1 MKCNLFLALPLV
13 ALFSSSAFAQKFT
26 LFEAQNYAI
35 ENAEQMK
42 NAAIDIEIAQMKIV
56 ETRAIGLP
64 QINAE
69 GNFNHF
75 INLPV
80 QVVDGAF
87 IGQPGTLVSF
97 RAGTDYSVS
106 GGVAVNQLIFDGS
119 YLVGLQVSKFYK
131 EFVAT
136 NVELTQEQVLLNV
149 TKAYELA
156 LVSRE
161 NLRFMDSLVSS
172 TEDLLNKQRE
182 LLALDLILQE
192 DVDQINYAFI
202 TAQTNQVNAKY
213 QYENALSFLKMTMAY
228 PMGEPIELLDNLES
242 VLSQA
247 LAEVSS
253 ENSVDGNIQLDL
265 LNKRLELSRYE
276 LKNTK
281 FANLPSLGAFFQHK
295 YDAYRNEFNFFDNN
309 ADWFEQTFVGV
320 RLSVP
325 IFSSGARW
333 SRTQQAQLEIEKRE
347 FEINEYKRALQMQ
360 ETQFIND
367 LKSAKDKLKLQQEN
381 VRLATSIYKNSITR
395 SEIGKENSLMV
406 TQKYTQVI
414 SAQAQY
420 VGAMV
425 DVFNARLN
433 IDKLY
438 NNIIQK

>member
-1 MKCNLFLALPLV
+1 
-13 ALFSSSAFAQKFT
+13 
-26 LFEAQNYAI
+26 
-35 ENAEQMK
+35 
-42 NAAIDIEIAQMKIV
+42 
-56 ETRAIGLP
+56 
-64 QINAE
+64 
-69 GNFNHF
+69 
-75 INLPV
+75 
-80 QVVDGAF
+80 
-87 IGQPGTLVSF
+87 
-97 RAGTDYSVS
+97 
-106 GGVAVNQLIFDGS
+106 
-119 YLVGLQVSKFYK
+119 
-131 EFVAT
+131 
-136 NVELTQEQVLLNV
+136 
-149 TKAYELA
+149 
-156 LVSRE
+156 
-161 NLRFMDSLVSS
+161 
-172 TEDLLNKQRE
+172 
-182 LLALDLILQE
+182 
-192 DVDQINYAFI
+192 
-202 TAQTNQVNAKY
+202 
-213 QYENALSFLKMTMAY
+213 MAY

-360 ETQFIND
+360 ETQFTND

>member
-1 MKCNLFLALPLV
+1 MNFKLKTTLLLLTFVIPAV
-13 ALFSSSAFAQKFT
+13 HAQNFT
-26 LFEAQNYAI
+26 LFEAQNYAL
-35 ENAEQMK
+35 ENAEQIK
-42 NAAIDIEIAQMKIV
+42 NAAIDVEIAQKKVV
-56 ETRAIGLP
+56 ETRAMGLP

-97 RAGTDYSVS
+97 RAGTDYSMN

-131 EFVAT
+131 DFVAS
-136 NVELTQEQVLLNV
+136 NADLTKEQVLTNV
-149 TKAYELA
+149 TNAYQLA

-161 NLRFMDSLVSS
+161 NMRFMDSLVAS
-172 TEDLLNKQRE
+172 TEELLKKQRE
-182 LLALDLILQE
+182 LLELDLIIQE
-192 DVDQINYAFI
+192 DVDQINYAYI
-202 TAQTNQVNAKY
+202 TAKTNQVNAKY
-213 QYENALSFLKMTMAY
+213 QYENALSFLKMAMAY
-228 PMGEPIELLDNLES
+228 PMENSIELMDNLEGL
-242 VLSQA
+242 LSEA
-247 LAEVSS
+247 VAVSS
-253 ENSVDGNIQLDL
+253 SEKGVEANIQLHL

-276 LKNTK
+276 LKNAK

-295 YDAYRNEFNFFDNN
+295 YDAYRNEFDFFDSSG
-309 ADWFEQTFVGV
+309 DWFEQTFVGV

-347 FEINEYKRALQMQ
+347 FEINEYKRSLQLHEIQ
-360 ETQFIND
+360 YTND
-367 LKSAKDKLKLQQEN
+367 LKSAIDKLALQQEN
-381 VRLATSIYKNSITR
+381 VKLASTIYNNALLR
-395 SEIGKENSLMV
+395 SEIGKENSFMV

-414 SAQAQY
+414 TAQAQY

-433 IDKLY
+433 MDKLY

>member
-1 MKCNLFLALPLV
+1 MKCNLFLALLLV

-360 ETQFIND
+360 ETQFTND

-406 TQKYTQVI
+406 TQKYTQAI

>member
-1 MKCNLFLALPLV
+1 MKCNLFLSMLLV
-13 ALFSSSAFAQKFT
+13 ALFCSSAFAQKFT
-26 LFEAQNYAI
+26 LFEAQNYAL
-35 ENAEQMK
+35 ENAEQLK
-42 NAAIDIEIAQMKIV
+42 NALIDVEIAQKKIV

-360 ETQFIND
+360 ETQFTND

>member
-75 INLPV
+75 INLPI
-80 QVVDGAF
+80 QVVDGSF

-136 NVELTQEQVLLNV
+136 NVELTQVQVLFNV

-172 TEDLLNKQRE
+172 TEELLNKQRE
-182 LLALDLILQE
+182 FLALDLILQE

-202 TAQTNQVNAKY
+202 TAQTNKVNAKY
-213 QYENALSFLKMTMAY
+213 QYDNALAFLKMTMAY

-253 ENSVDGNIQLDL
+253 ENSVDRNIQLDL

-309 ADWFEQTFVGV
+309 AEWFEQTFVGV

-347 FEINEYKRALQMQ
+347 FEINEYKRALLMQ
-360 ETQFIND
+360 ETQFTNE

-438 NNIIQK
+438 NNLIQK

>member
-1 MKCNLFLALPLV
+1 MKCNLFLALLLV

-75 INLPV
+75 INLPI

-136 NVELTQEQVLLNV
+136 NIELTQEQVLLNV

-309 ADWFEQTFVGV
+309 AEWFEQTFVGV

-347 FEINEYKRALQMQ
+347 FEINEYKRSLLMQ
-360 ETQFIND
+360 ETQFTND

-438 NNIIQK
+438 NNLIQK

>member
-1 MKCNLFLALPLV
+1 MKCNLFLALLLV

>member
-1 MKCNLFLALPLV
+1 MKCNLFLALLLV
-13 ALFSSSAFAQKFT
+13 ALFSSTAFAQKFT

-42 NAAIDIEIAQMKIV
+42 NAAIDVEIAQKKIV

-75 INLPV
+75 INLPI

-172 TEDLLNKQRE
+172 TEELLNKQRE

-309 ADWFEQTFVGV
+309 AEWFEQTFVGV

-347 FEINEYKRALQMQ
+347 FEINEFKRALQMQ
-360 ETQFIND
+360 ETQFTND

-438 NNIIQK
+438 NNLIQK

>member
-1 MKCNLFLALPLV
+1 MKCNLFLALLLV

-42 NAAIDIEIAQMKIV
+42 NAAIDVEIAQMKIV

-172 TEDLLNKQRE
+172 TEELLNKQRE

-295 YDAYRNEFNFFDNN
+295 YDAYRNEFNFFDND
-309 ADWFEQTFVGV
+309 AEWFEQTFVGV
-320 RLSVP
+320 RLTVP

-347 FEINEYKRALQMQ
+347 FEINEYKRVLQMQ
-360 ETQFIND
+360 EAQFTND
-367 LKSAKDKLKLQQEN
+367 LKSAKDKLQLQQEN

-414 SAQAQY
+414 AAQAQY

-438 NNIIQK
+438 NNLIQK

>member
-35 ENAEQMK
+35 ENAEQIK
-42 NAAIDIEIAQMKIV
+42 NAAIDIEIAKMKIV

-75 INLPV
+75 INLPI
-80 QVVDGAF
+80 QVVDGSF

-136 NVELTQEQVLLNV
+136 NVELTHVQVLFNV

-172 TEDLLNKQRE
+172 TEELLNKQRE

-202 TAQTNQVNAKY
+202 TAQTNKVNAKY
-213 QYENALSFLKMTMAY
+213 QYDNALAFLKMTMAY

-247 LAEVSS
+247 LAEISS
-253 ENSVDGNIQLDL
+253 ENSLDRNIQLDL

-309 ADWFEQTFVGV
+309 AEWFEQTFVGV

-347 FEINEYKRALQMQ
+347 FEINEYKRALLMQ
-360 ETQFIND
+360 ETQFTND

-438 NNIIQK
+438 NNLIQK

>member
-1 MKCNLFLALPLV
+1 MKNRFTFQVLLAL
-13 ALFSSSAFAQKFT
+13 LFSTSVVAQNFT
-26 LFEAQNYAI
+26 LFEAQNYAL
-35 ENAEQMK
+35 ENAEQLK
-42 NAAIDIEIAQMKIV
+42 NAEIDVQIAQKKIV

-69 GNFNHF
+69 GTFNHF

-97 RAGTDYSVS
+97 RAGTDYSVT

-131 EFVAT
+131 EFVAS

-161 NLRFMDSLVSS
+161 NMRFLDSLVSS
-172 TEDLLNKQRE
+172 TEELLNKQRE
-182 LLALDLILQE
+182 LLALDLIIQE
-192 DVDQINYAFI
+192 DVDQINYAYI

-228 PMGEPIELLDNLES
+228 PMDSLIELMDNLES
-242 VLSQA
+242 VLTQA
-247 LAEVSS
+247 LSDVSS
-253 ENSVDGNIQLDL
+253 EKTVESNIQLDL
-265 LNKRLELSRYE
+265 LSKRLELSRYE

-295 YDAYRNEFNFFDNN
+295 YDAYRNEFNFFDND
-309 ADWFEQTFVGV
+309 AEWFEQTFVGV

-347 FEINEYKRALQMQ
+347 FEISEYKRSLQMQ
-360 ETQFIND
+360 EAQYTND
-367 LKSAKDKLKLQQEN
+367 LKSAKDKLELQQEN
-381 VRLATSIYKNSITR
+381 VRLATSIYKNAIAR

-414 SAQAQY
+414 TAQAQY

>member
-42 NAAIDIEIAQMKIV
+42 NAAIDIEIAKMKIV

-75 INLPV
+75 INLPI
-80 QVVDGAF
+80 QVVDGSF

-136 NVELTQEQVLLNV
+136 NVELTQVQVLFNV

-172 TEDLLNKQRE
+172 TEELLNKQRE
-182 LLALDLILQE
+182 FLALDLILQE

-202 TAQTNQVNAKY
+202 TAQTNKVNAKY
-213 QYENALSFLKMTMAY
+213 QYDNALAFLKMTMAY

-247 LAEVSS
+247 LAEISS
-253 ENSVDGNIQLDL
+253 ENSLDRNIQLDL

-309 ADWFEQTFVGV
+309 AEWFEQTFVGV

-347 FEINEYKRALQMQ
+347 FEINEYKRSLQMQ
-360 ETQFIND
+360 ETQFTND

-438 NNIIQK
+438 NNLIQK

>member
-75 INLPV
+75 INLPI
-80 QVVDGAF
+80 QVVDGSF

-136 NVELTQEQVLLNV
+136 NVELTQVQVLFNV

-172 TEDLLNKQRE
+172 TEELLNKQRE
-182 LLALDLILQE
+182 FLALDLILQE

-202 TAQTNQVNAKY
+202 TAQTNKVNAKY
-213 QYENALSFLKMTMAY
+213 QYDNALAFLKMTMAY

-253 ENSVDGNIQLDL
+253 ENSVDRNIQLDL

-309 ADWFEQTFVGV
+309 AEWFEQTFVGV

-360 ETQFIND
+360 ETQFTND
-367 LKSAKDKLKLQQEN
+367 LKSAKDKLQLQQEN

-406 TQKYTQVI
+406 TQKSTQVI

-438 NNIIQK
+438 NNLIQK

>member
-1 MKCNLFLALPLV
+1 MKCNLFLALLLV

-309 ADWFEQTFVGV
+309 AEWFEQTFVGV

-360 ETQFIND
+360 ETQFTND

>member
-1 MKCNLFLALPLV
+1 MKCNLFLSMLLV
-13 ALFSSSAFAQKFT
+13 ALFCSSAFAQKFT
-26 LFEAQNYAI
+26 LFEAQNYAL
-35 ENAEQMK
+35 ENAEQLK
-42 NAAIDIEIAQMKIV
+42 NALIDVEIAQKKIV

-156 LVSRE
+156 LVCRE

-247 LAEVSS
+247 LGELSS

-406 TQKYTQVI
+406 TQKYTQAI

>member
-13 ALFSSSAFAQKFT
+13 ALFSSSVFAQKFT

-42 NAAIDIEIAQMKIV
+42 NAAIDIEIAKMKIV

-75 INLPV
+75 INLPI
-80 QVVDGAF
+80 QVVDGSF

-136 NVELTQEQVLLNV
+136 NVELTQVQVLFNV

-172 TEDLLNKQRE
+172 TEELLNKQRE

-192 DVDQINYAFI
+192 DVDQINFAFI
-202 TAQTNQVNAKY
+202 TSQTNKVNAKY
-213 QYENALSFLKMTMAY
+213 QYDNALAFLKMTMAY

-247 LAEVSS
+247 LAEISS
-253 ENSVDGNIQLDL
+253 ENSLDRNIQLDL

-309 ADWFEQTFVGV
+309 AEWFEQTFVGV

-347 FEINEYKRALQMQ
+347 FEINEYKRSLLMQ
-360 ETQFIND
+360 ETQFTNE

-438 NNIIQK
+438 NNLIQK